1 MEHTKAKHLDDT
13 SGLSL
18 IQVASFLD
26 LRFKV
31 PKYDHVINRAE
42 ARKETIRLAVQ
53 AAEQFPAILQAMKIR
68 AAEPDRA
75 PLSVLG
81 PAAAHP
87 KAPKKSKVKR
97 AARASDRGEVQ
108 ARAALALAEA
118 DGAVAARTG
127 RSTRP
132 LKRQTSD
139 EVALFGEEVRP
150 EDFAAGGALG
160 DLRTLIETELKR
172 FELFGYQ
179 PNTDADPVAFWR
191 DHQVSFPMLSHVAR
205 QVFAVPASTANV
217 ERLFSAA
224 GRAINR
230 RRPRLKSQNA
240 AAMLFGHANV
250 VRGFR
255 GVGVPTGSV

>member
-1 MEHTKAKHLDDT
+1 M
-13 SGLSL
+13 
-18 IQVASFLD
+18 
-26 LRFKV
+26 
-31 PKYDHVINRAE
+31 INRAE

-68 AAEPDRA
+68 AAEPENA

-108 ARAALALAEA
+108 ARAAFALAEA
-118 DGAVAARTG
+118 DGAEAARTG
-127 RSTRP
+127 RSTT

-160 DLRTLIETELKR
+160 DLSTLIETELKR
-172 FELFGYQ
+172 FELFVYQ
-179 PNTDADPVAFWR
+179 PNLDADPVAFWR

-255 GVGVPTGSV
+255 GVGVPTGSL